1 MTTTAAAPSN
11 VPPPERSD
19 LRADGLR
26 IGQVSES
33 LRRWRKFKSGFITG
47 LCVVCAAIV
56 VTPLALVFTY
66 LVIKGAGSI
75 NFAFFTQLPVPHGEV
90 GGGVVHAIVG
100 SFLLVG
106 MAAFVGL
113 PTGVLGA
120 LYVTEYAGPRFASGV
135 RFAADLLNGVP
146 SIVWGI
152 VAYAILV
159 LPKGSPLSLGHYS
172 AIAGSLALAF
182 IMIPLVLRTTEEVL
196 LLVPN
201 GYREAALAL
210 GIARWKI
217 CTRIVLKTAS
227 KGILT
232 GALLAVA
239 RVSGETAPL
248 LFTALGN
255 NGWSHSIKDPMAA
268 LPLQIFTYAISPYP
282 DENRQAWA
290 AALVLLLLVLTLNVG
305 LRYFTRERGMSK
317 PGRRSPANTATDTA
331 AATAT
336 TGGAVTAPAQA

>member
-1 MTTTAAAPSN
+1 M
-11 VPPPERSD
+11 
-19 LRADGLR
+19 
-26 IGQVSES
+26 
-33 LRRWRKFKSGFITG
+33 
-47 LCVVCAAIV
+47 
-56 VTPLALVFTY
+56 
-66 LVIKGAGSI
+66 
-75 NFAFFTQLPVPHGEV
+75 
-90 GGGVVHAIVG
+90 
-100 SFLLVG
+100 
-106 MAAFVGL
+106 
-113 PTGVLGA
+113 
-120 LYVTEYAGPRFASGV
+120 TEYAGPKFASGV

-159 LPKGSPLSLGHYS
+159 LPKGSPFSVGHYS

-182 IMIPLVLRTTEEVL
+182 IMIPLILRTTEEVL

-210 GIARWKI
+210 GIAQWKI
-217 CTRIVLKTAS
+217 CTRIVLQTAS

-255 NGWSHSIKDPMAA
+255 SGWSHSVKDPMAA

-305 LRYFTRERGMSK
+305 LRFLTRDRIVTSK
-317 PGRRSPANTATDTA
+317 PGRKSLGAAESA
-331 AATAT
+331 AATAV
-336 TGGAVTAPAQA
+336 TGGAVTTAAAQP

>member
-1 MTTTAAAPSN
+1 MSSAATPFPQSFASAPQTGGTEA
-11 VPPPERSD
+11 PK
-19 LRADGLR
+19 LRV
-26 IGQVSES
+26 GQVSEG
-33 LRRWRKFKSGFITG
+33 LRKWRKFKSALVSGIC
-47 LCVVCAAIV
+47 LICAVLV
-56 VTPLALVFTY
+56 VTPLALVFSY
-66 LVIKGAGSI
+66 LVIKGAGAI
-75 NFAFFTQLPVPHGEV
+75 NLDFFIKLPVPHGEV

-100 SFLLVG
+100 SVLLVG
-106 MAAFVGL
+106 LAALIGL
-113 PTGVLGA
+113 PTGILGA
-120 LYVTEYAGPRFASGV
+120 VYLTEYAGAKFASCV

-159 LPKGSPLSLGHYS
+159 LPKGSPFSLGHYS
-172 AIAGSLALAF
+172 AIAGALALAF

-201 GYREAALAL
+201 SYREAALAL
-210 GIARWKI
+210 GIAKWKI
-217 CTRIVLKTAS
+217 STSIVLKTAS

-232 GALLAVA
+232 GALLAIA

-255 NGWSHSIKDPMAA
+255 SGFSHSLKDPMAA
-268 LPLQIFTYAISPYP
+268 LPLQIYTYAISPYP

-305 LRYFTRERGMSK
+305 LRYLTRERGVGK
-317 PGRRSPANTATDTA
+317 PGKPKRALAA
-331 AATAT
+331 EAATAALT
-336 TGGAVTAPAQA
+336 RGAATPSQA

>member
-1 MTTTAAAPSN
+1 MTSAAPALSA
-11 VPPPERSD
+11 PPPTNAD
-19 LRADGLR
+19 PRADGLR
-26 IGQVSES
+26 VGQVSER
-33 LRRWRKFKSGFITG
+33 LRRWRKFKSAFVSG
-47 LCVVCAAIV
+47 LCMACAAIV

-100 SFLLVG
+100 SFILVG
-106 MAAFVGL
+106 MAAIIGL

-120 LYVTEYAGPRFASGV
+120 LYVTEYAGPKFAAGV
-135 RFAADLLNGVP
+135 RFSADLLNGVP

-159 LPKGSPLSLGHYS
+159 LPKGSPFSVGHYS
-172 AIAGSLALAF
+172 AIAGSMALAF
-182 IMIPLVLRTTEEVL
+182 IMIPLILRTTEEVL

-217 CTRIVLKTAS
+217 ATRIVLKTAS

-255 NGWSHSIKDPMAA
+255 SGWSHSIKDPMAA

-305 LRYFTRERGMSK
+305 LRFLTRDRIVGSK
-317 PGRRSPANTATDTA
+317 PDRKSPAAAAETA
-331 AATAT
+331 ATTAV
-336 TGGAVTAPAQA
+336 TGGAVTAPTPS

>member
-1 MTTTAAAPSN
+1 MTSASIAPPAAPAGN
-11 VPPPERSD
+11 PD
-19 LRADGLR
+19 IRADGLR
-26 IGQVSES
+26 VGQVSEG
-33 LRRWRKFKSGFITG
+33 LRRWRKFKSGFISG
-47 LCVVCAAIV
+47 LCMVCAAV
-56 VTPLALVFTY
+56 VIAPLALVFTY

-75 NFAFFTQLPVPHGEV
+75 NLAFFTQLPVPHGEV

-106 MAAFVGL
+106 MAAIVGL
-113 PTGVLGA
+113 PTGILGA
-120 LYVTEYAGPRFASGV
+120 LYITEYAGPKFASGV

-152 VAYAILV
+152 VAYAVLV
-159 LPKGSPLSLGHYS
+159 LPHGSPFSVGHYS
-172 AIAGSLALAF
+172 AIAGSLSLAF
-182 IMIPLVLRTTEEVL
+182 IMIPLILRTSEEVL

-210 GIARWKI
+210 GIARWKMSLH
-217 CTRIVLKTAS
+217 IVLKTAS

-232 GALLAVA
+232 GALLTVA

-255 NGWSHSIKDPMAA
+255 SGWSHSVKDPMAA

-305 LRYFTRERGMSK
+305 LRFLTRDRGVGGKS
-317 PGRRSPANTATDTA
+317 GRKNQAAVDTA
-331 AATAT
+331 AATAV
-336 TGGAVTAPAQA
+336 TGGAATAPTAV